1 MKGICLVRAG
11 RDKGDASAMI
21 KDGEGKR
28 QALRGWLGAVDDV
41 RDPARLLR
49 QEWVSW
55 EEGAGVAVRT
65 DTEEDEV
72 EDGEARRV
80 LHGELLDELLLV
92 RVRELFEVT
101 EEVRVDGVDGGLGPS
116 GGELGEEL
124 ADAEPMVRILVVE
137 GHDALINVENMPR
150 DAGRR

>member
-72 EDGEARRV
+72 EDGEASRV
-80 LHGELLDELLLV
+80 LVSEFADQLLLV
-92 RVRELFEVT
+92 RVCNFFE
-101 EEVRVDGVDGGLGPS
+101 RVLVKGLGGCCLDQ
-116 GGELGEEL
+116 GGINGMDVFLRNGDFGPELL
-124 ADAEPMVRILVVE
+124 VAEPVV
-137 GHDALINVENMPR
+137 
-150 DAGRR
+150 